1 MKGIFFPTLK
11 FILATIILAAILGG
25 IVWMLISPFN
35 KLSFFIIGKLNQPFK
50 EKAYQEI
57 QKIENSSVIKNPLLN
72 YTAQTDEFEQQLI
85 EARRNDERFWLIAGL
100 IAFVL
105 CVIFYTAWTERKRG
119 GIGA

>member
-1 MKGIFFPTLK
+1 
-11 FILATIILAAILGG
+11 
-25 IVWMLISPFN
+25 MLISPFN